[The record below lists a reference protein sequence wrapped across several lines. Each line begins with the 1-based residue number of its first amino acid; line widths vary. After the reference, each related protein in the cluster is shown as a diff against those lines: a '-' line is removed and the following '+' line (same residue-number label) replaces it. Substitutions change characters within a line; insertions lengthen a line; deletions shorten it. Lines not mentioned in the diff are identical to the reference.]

1 MAASVNLPP
10 AEQLPPRPS
19 AAVMADYLDNA
30 QRLADITGSWSSGAA
45 EVLHLRAELEAK
57 GSELDGLTY
66 HAQEVTRAW
75 MNVDRDELAAD
86 YPDLADALDELAEIG
101 GAS

>member
-19 AAVMADYLDNA
+19 AADVEDALDFA
-30 QRLADITGSWSSGAA
+30 TAGRPDGPLRILAA
-45 EVLHLRAELEAK
+45 ELLHLRAELEVK
-57 GSELDGLTY
+57 GGELGGLTY

-75 MNVDRDELAAD
+75 MHLHPTQRADTPSDLAAE
-86 YPDLADALDELAEIG
+86 LDELAEIG